1 MRRVVVFS
9 GTKVEDARR
18 AIIARGDDARSVGTH
33 GEIED
38 RFCVPASLADAGGR
52 AGVPES
58 NDAVDGGAARAE
70 TMCLLSVKR
79 GRERERGERAC
90 EGECGVASTRDAKE
104 V

>member
-1 MRRVVVFS
+1 M
-9 GTKVEDARR
+9 EDARR
-18 AIIARGDDARSVGTH
+18 AVVARGDDARSVGTH

-38 RFCVPASLADAGGR
+38 CFRVPASLADAGGR

-58 NDAVDGGAARAE
+58 NGAVDGGAARAE
-70 TMCLLSVKR
+70 TYPSSVER